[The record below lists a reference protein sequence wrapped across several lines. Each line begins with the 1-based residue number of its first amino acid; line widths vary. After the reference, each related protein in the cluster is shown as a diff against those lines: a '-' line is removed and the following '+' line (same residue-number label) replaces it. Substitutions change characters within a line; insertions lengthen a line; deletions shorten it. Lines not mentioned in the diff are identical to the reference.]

1 MIEYQLYS
9 NKLSKVEIADGFF
22 ENWPKY
28 PDKDKHREIL
38 LNSYKSIVAIDAN
51 EIIGFI
57 TIISDGVLS
66 AYMPLL
72 EVIPKYRNKGIGEKL
87 VQLAIEEMK
96 DIYMLDLSCDDNL
109 VTFYKKFGM
118 YKTNAMVIR
127 NYHAQTGN
135 ISSDKT

>member
-1 MIEYQLYS
+1 MVEYQLYS
-9 NKLSKVEIADGFF
+9 NKLSKVKIADGFF

-28 PDKDKHREIL
+28 PTKDKHREIL

-72 EVIPKYRNKGIGEKL
+72 EVIPKYRNRGIGEKL
-87 VQLAIEEMK
+87 VQLAIDEMK
-96 DIYMLDLSCDDNL
+96 DIYMLDLSCDDHL
-109 VTFYKKFGM
+109 VAFYKKFGM

-135 ISSDKT
+135 TLSKNI